1 MVFDRFFDRGKSEEG
16 METEPATQATGDG
29 DSPLDSPPAPQ
40 SQLGETYDIDE
51 QKTSSIG
58 GKQAITETAQ
68 EGTVA
73 GPFVCEMFEAG
84 VETPSAPLW
93 VGYD

>member
-1 MVFDRFFDRGKSEEG
+1 MVFDRFFDRSKSEEVTED

-73 GPFVCEMFEAG
+73 GPFV
-84 VETPSAPLW
+84 
-93 VGYD
+93 